1 LRDFVK
7 EHKWELTLLEDPNAR
22 IAQQY
27 GIAAIP
33 HLFIIGSD
41 RKILAVHTGYRQGSI
56 RTQNFQRC
64 CRRQHQRTRNTGA
77 VIFCRVAMALCACE
91 VAQEKSPRAAPS
103 SHNVYKLQPVAATR
117 SRRGLPGNGS
127 TWRVRLERTHMR
139 RATTLVLFVLSFLIG
154 GFPAALREA
163 RAF

>member
-1 LRDFVK
+1 LRDFLK

-56 RTQNFQRC
+56 
-64 CRRQHQRTRNTGA
+64 
-77 VIFCRVAMALCACE
+77 
-91 VAQEKSPRAAPS
+91 QE
-103 SHNVYKLQPVAATR
+103 
-117 SRRGLPGNGS
+117 
-127 TWRVRLERTHMR
+127 
-139 RATTLVLFVLSFLIG
+139 LVDEIN
-154 GFPAALREA
+154 AALRTSSDA
-163 RAF
+163 ADANISAPATQGR